1 MRQQSLRQLHRAEII
16 HCESPFATIR
26 SQGIIPENGARIVQ
40 QAGNLQVPQAG
51 DKVPD
56 TVRGGHIQGLYTKFG
71 IRHLIQ
77 DLVSSPAATIHVAAG
92 QNHGIPPGSKALNHL
107 AANTPARPGHN
118 EPSGGNYILSL
129 NLSHIIC
136 SNGAGRN
143 FIIGGR

>member
-1 MRQQSLRQLHRAEII
+1 MRKQSLGQLLWPKII
-16 HCESPFATIR
+16 DGESPFPALR

-40 QAGNLQVPQAG
+40 QAGNLQVPEPG
-51 DKVPD
+51 YKIPD
-56 TVRGGHIQGLYTKFG
+56 AVRGGHIQGLYTKFG

-77 DLVSSPAATIHVAAG
+77 DLVNGPAATIQVMAG
-92 QNHGIPPGSKALNHL
+92 HNHGIPPGSKALNHL
-107 AANTPARPGHN
+107 AANTPTRPGHN

-129 NLSHIIC
+129 NLFHIIC